1 MKKQLPIRHFYQVM
15 VVVLGILLTASC
27 QKPDEVQ
34 TFDDVFDVS
43 GIMDLNQSIDTS
55 NSLSSLAGL
64 FENADLNIGEGI
76 SASKLEQMYTFL
88 EKNIELSASE
98 TDRLLRND
106 PDALM
111 EVLSRFGNLPAE
123 FGDKNMNFD
132 DLEQSSMSRYL
143 LEQKEKPG
151 VNYYPEDFYSAVQAY
166 KNYIE
171 KCVIWPLKK
180 IHIKVLHDQSE
191 LPDDAQFMYIVL
203 IAWNNNWKMWWSY
216 WYYGNTIYKI
226 KHKGGS
232 GSFPGC

>member
-1 MKKQLPIRHFYQVM
+1 MKTQLPIKHFCQVIVM
-15 VVVLGILLTASC
+15 VLGILFTASC

-106 PDALM
+106 PEALLQ
-111 EVLSRFGNLPAE
+111 VLTRFGNLPAE

-132 DLEQSSMSRYL
+132 DLEQSSMGRYL
-143 LEQKEKPG
+143 VVQKEEPG
-151 VNYYPEDFYSAVQAY
+151 IKYYPEDYYSAVQAY
-166 KNYIE
+166 RKYIE
-171 KCVIWPLKK
+171 KCIIKPMKRIHVIL
-180 IHIKVLHDQSE
+180 LHDQSE
-191 LPDDAQFMYIVL
+191 LPFGAELECYVL
-203 IAWNNNWKMWWSY
+203 ITMNNNWDMWWSY
-216 WYYGNTIYKI
+216 WKFGNIIYKI

-232 GSFPGC
+232 GSFPG

>member
-1 MKKQLPIRHFYQVM
+1 MKKQLPIRHFCEVS
-15 VVVLGILLTASC
+15 VVVLGILLTTSC

-98 TDRLLRND
+98 TDKLLRND
-106 PDALM
+106 PEALLQ
-111 EVLSRFGNLPAE
+111 VLTRFGNLPAE

-132 DLEQSSMSRYL
+132 YLEQSSMSRYL
-143 LEQKEKPG
+143 LVQKEKPG
-151 VNYYPEDFYSAVQAY
+151 FNYYPEDFYSAVQAY

-191 LPDDAQFMYIVL
+191 LPEGALLKCYVL
-203 IAWNNNWKMWWSY
+203 ITMNNNWDMWWSY
-216 WYYGNTIYKI
+216 WTYGNIIFKI